1 MINLIPQRNLSG
13 VLKSMKLFKT
23 ILIMCIA
30 LLASRTMVN
39 AQNNPDVTL
48 TVLGTGVNKEEA
60 VTNALRSA
68 IEQAYGVF
76 VSSDLTILNDEVVR
90 NEIATI
96 SKGNIKSYKEL
107 SVSLLPNNNYSVTL
121 SAVVSTSRLVSY
133 AKSKGAAVVDFSG
146 AVFGQRLKIMELN
159 EKNEAIALENM
170 KHQLDLLVP
179 HMFYFEL
186 KDVKS
191 PKIVDKDPVYSL
203 APFFEGLARDEDRII
218 SKAYLRS
225 LQKQMGCKYIYLPPA
240 FENGGICEP
249 RLGDGRTSN
258 EFRSFC
264 ETTKFAQAKYIIP
277 AKIEIQSNDSFEE
290 YINIIFSTIRSLSL
304 TKEEVNEYEE
314 INKNVF
320 HVEIDMGYLSDKEM
334 EKYKDIDLYAYNR
347 NEGVGKAHV
356 CANFYLRTR
365 NPFSEMMSKQYKEK
379 IPIFDFRIY
388 AKLGNL
394 SIPIPYCFIHSLNSQ
409 FPFINNGSF
418 SFTICIG
425 DNPFVQEG
433 RLGNSIG
440 QIPVELFV
448 GGHDIPIEQIS
459 SFEIKQEGHLKAEIK
474 EQNNEQVIPEPKSVS
489 ETKKDTG
496 KKRKFGERLFNALLS
511 GVNVEAY

>member
-1 MINLIPQRNLSG
+1 MVYLIPQRNLSG
-13 VLKSMKLFKT
+13 VLKSMKLFK
-23 ILIMCIA
+23 LIQIVCVA
-30 LLASRTMVN
+30 LLANYTTVN

-48 TVLGTGVNKEEA
+48 TVLGTGANKEEA

-121 SAVVSTSRLVSY
+121 NAVVSTSRLVSY

-191 PKIVDKDPVYSL
+191 PKIVDKDPVYSS
-203 APFFEGLARDEDRII
+203 APFFEKLAHDVNGKI
-218 SKAYLRS
+218 SEAYLRS

-240 FENGGICEP
+240 FENGGFCEP
-249 RLGDGRTSN
+249 RLGDGRISS

-277 AKIEIQSNDSFEE
+277 AKIEIQSNDCFEE

-304 TKEEVNEYEE
+304 TKEEVNEYKEM
-314 INKNVF
+314 NKNVF
-320 HVEIDMGYLSDKEM
+320 RVEIDMGYLSDKEM
-334 EKYKDIDLYAYNR
+334 EKYKDINLDAYYR
-347 NEGVGKAHV
+347 DGGVGKAHV
-356 CANFYLRTR
+356 SATFYLRTQ
-365 NPFSEMMSKQYKEK
+365 NPLHEMISEQYKGK

-394 SIPIPYCFIHSLNSQ
+394 SVPIPYQFSPYNSQ
-409 FPFINNGSF
+409 FPFMVWNV
-418 SFTICIG
+418 IG
-425 DNPFVQEG
+425 YGISDNHFVQEG